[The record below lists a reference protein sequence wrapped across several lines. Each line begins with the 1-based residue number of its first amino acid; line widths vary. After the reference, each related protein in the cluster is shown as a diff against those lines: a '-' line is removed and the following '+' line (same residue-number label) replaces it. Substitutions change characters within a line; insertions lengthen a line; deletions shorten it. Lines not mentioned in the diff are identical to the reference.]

1 MTETYN
7 YREKKIVAVLSSNL
21 EAGVALNVIGH
32 LAISL
37 GSHAQ
42 DEIMGRHILIDASN
56 VEHSGISKYPFIIT
70 KVKPAKL
77 RKAITEARGNK
88 NILVAD
94 YPKEMLTTGHDD
106 ELSTEISKIL
116 ESEIEYLGAIFYGT
130 KKEIDIITGKF
141 TLWH

>member
-21 EAGVALNVIGH
+21 EAGIALNVIGH

-37 GSHAQ
+37 GFHAQ
-42 DEIMGRHILIDASN
+42 NGIMGRPKLIDASN
-56 VEHSGISKYPFIIT
+56 IEHLGISKYPFIIT
-70 KVKPAKL
+70 KVKPGKL
-77 RKAITEARGNK
+77 RKAIVEARANR
-88 NILVAD
+88 NIIVAD

-106 ELSTEISKIL
+106 ELLTEISKIH
-116 ESEIEYLGAIFYGT
+116 ESEIEYLGAIFYGST
-130 KKEIDIITGKF
+130 DEIDKITGRF